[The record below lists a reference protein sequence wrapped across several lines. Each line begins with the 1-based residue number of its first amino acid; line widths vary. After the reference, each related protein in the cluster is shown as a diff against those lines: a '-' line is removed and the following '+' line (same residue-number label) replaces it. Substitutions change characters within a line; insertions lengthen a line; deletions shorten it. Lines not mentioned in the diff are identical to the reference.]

1 MSLSELAEQLGRREI
16 SPREAVQHYL
26 KRIEKYDGEINSYIS
41 VREEQALSDAT
52 ALEEIEA
59 ADRGPLWGVPVAIK
73 DVIDVEGSVT
83 TCGSY
88 VTEGANPAEQDAG
101 VVENLRA
108 AGAIVLGKLNTH
120 EFAYGAMTTSPR
132 FGPGRNPWSTD
143 RIVGG
148 SSGGSGACSAARLAA
163 GSLGTDTAGSVRIPA
178 SFNGVTGLRPTT
190 GRVSNRGVFPV
201 SYTYDTV
208 GPLAPSAQDCA
219 LMLGGM
225 AGVDPAD
232 PSTADVPVPDYAQ
245 DIGAGVKGL
254 RVGVVR
260 SLLDGDIDSGIAGA
274 VEAGIE
280 ELRGLGAQV
289 SDVAIPTLEHFGT
302 IQQATQFADATQIHG
317 PTLRTNLDAYGPDVR
332 ARLLTGLFIPS
343 AVYAAGQ
350 RARRAAY
357 GTMRDAFRDID
368 ILCAPTMPVLPPR
381 IGEDTV
387 ELNGRTTL
395 YRLTIIPYN
404 SPWSL
409 VGLPVLSVPCGF
421 VDGMP
426 VGMALIGWRFA
437 ESTVFQAGHAYQQ
450 ATNWHSR
457 EPALTSTTN

>member
-1 MSLSELAEQLGRREI
+1 MSLADLAGRLSRSDL
-16 SPREAVQHYL
+16 SPREAVEYYL
-26 KRIEKYDGEINSYIS
+26 DRIERHDGEINSYIS
-41 VREEQALSDAT
+41 VRGEEALADAV
-52 ALEEIEA
+52 ALEKRA
-59 ADRGPLWGVPVAIK
+59 PADRGPLWGVPVAVK
-73 DVIDVEGSVT
+73 DVIDVEGTVT

-88 VTEGANPAEQDAG
+88 VTEGAWPAERDAG
-101 VVENLRA
+101 VVAGLRD

-120 EFAYGAMTTSPR
+120 EYAYGAMTTSPR
-132 FGPGRNPWSTD
+132 FGSGHNPWATD

-163 GSLGTDTAGSVRIPA
+163 GTLGTDTAGSVRIPA

-201 SYTYDTV
+201 SFTYDTV
-208 GPLAPSAQDCA
+208 GPLAPSAEDCA
-219 LMLGGM
+219 LLLTAM
-225 AGVDPAD
+225 AGHDPED
-232 PSTADVPVPDYAQ
+232 PSTADVPVPTYERELGGG
-245 DIGAGVKGL
+245 IEGL

-260 SLLDGDIDSGIAGA
+260 SLLDGDIDARIADA
-274 VEAGIE
+274 VAAGID

-289 SDVAIPTLEHFGT
+289 RDVSMPMIEHFGT
-302 IQQATQFADATQIHG
+302 IQQATQFADATQVHA
-317 PTLRTNLDAYGPDVR
+317 PTMRTNLDAYGPDVR

-343 AVYAAGQ
+343 TVYAAGQ
-350 RARRAAY
+350 RARRVAY
-357 GTMRDAFRDID
+357 ETMRKAFGDVD
-368 ILCAPTMPVLPPR
+368 VLCAPTMPVLPPR

-426 VGMALIGWRFA
+426 VGMALIAWRFA
-437 ESTVFQAGHAYQQ
+437 ESTLFRAGHTYQQ
-450 ATNWHSR
+450 ATDWHVR
-457 EPALTSTTN
+457 EPALTSTTA